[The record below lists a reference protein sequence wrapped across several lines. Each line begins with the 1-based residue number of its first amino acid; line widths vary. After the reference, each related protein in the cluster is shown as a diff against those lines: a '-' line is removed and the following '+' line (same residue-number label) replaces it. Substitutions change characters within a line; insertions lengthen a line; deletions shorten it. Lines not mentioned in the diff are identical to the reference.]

1 MKPKS
6 LIPLAIIVA
15 ILVGLVAYK
24 KTSQR
29 PASIIEQTRL
39 VRLLPDGFSK
49 ADVARIELTSGDK
62 ADEKLVLS
70 YDKDADKWRV
80 TTHFNAPAKKETV
93 EKYLDAIAKMKG
105 EPRTMGASET
115 ALADYNLT
123 DTKAFHVAGF
133 KKDGT
138 EPIFNLLVG
147 KSPGYKEVFV
157 RKAGSNDVFV
167 EETNLKQQAG
177 IYDSTPP
184 PAKSGEKPEEKPLPK
199 PEAGTWLDKEI
210 VKVDT
215 EKLTKVAL
223 TLPDKSLVFERREKP
238 KPPAAPANP
247 PAEEKKNE
255 PAASSENEAVSV
267 VTPTST
273 TAAPAPPAAPE
284 KPEYEWVLASGG
296 SGMTPKPNSIETYI
310 KRFAALNATD
320 IVDPAK
326 KAEWG
331 LETPAFVCV
340 LSVEGQPDIRIEAG
354 RPHASD
360 NGYVRIADAK
370 EDIVYSMAKYSFE
383 QLFPKGTDFFDLPA
397 LSFDKKTIDAVSI
410 SGSAGDIA
418 LAREGET
425 LKVVKPACDLKPIT
439 TAVDNVVNTLAS
451 LRPSDYAEGDPGL
464 GEPVRAMTFTAAG
477 QPHSIKLY
485 SESKTIEGSYV
496 RIDDKPEI
504 LVLGKADVG
513 KVFPAPNDLFERKL
527 FDFDAD
533 DVVEIAMKTPAQEF
547 AVAREGEAWKASASG
562 ASFDAIKEVCDDLA
576 DDLAGAQGDRILFGQ
591 ADLSV
596 PADITIRIK
605 LKEGGEFTLACA
617 PEKDGHREVKAS
629 GKNVVFTM
637 AATVANALVPELD
650 KVKKPEPPP
659 APAAAPAAATEPTA
673 APAAAPAAAT
683 EPTAAPP
690 APPAEPAQPVEV
702 APAPAEPPA
711 PAVATPQ
718 PPAEPVVVQA
728 SPPAEPASGAAPESK

>member
-6 LIPLAIIVA
+6 LIPLAVIVA
-15 ILVGLVAYK
+15 ILLGLVAYK

-29 PASIIEQTRL
+29 PKSIIEQTRL
-39 VRLLPDGFSK
+39 VRLLPEGFSK

-62 ADEKLVLS
+62 ADEKLVLA

-80 TTHFNAPAKKETV
+80 ATHFNAPAKKETV
-93 EKYLDAIAKMKG
+93 EKYLDDIAKMKG

-123 DTKAFHVAGF
+123 DAKAFHVAGF

-138 EPIFNLLVG
+138 DPIFNLLVG

-210 VKVDT
+210 VKVDS

-238 KPPAAPANP
+238 KPPADPAASP
-247 PAEEKKNE
+247 PAEEKKDE
-255 PAASSENEAVSV
+255 PAASSEKEAVSV
-267 VTPTST
+267 VEPTAT
-273 TAAPAPPAAPE
+273 TAAATPPGTPE
-284 KPEYEWVLASGG
+284 KKEYEWVLASGG
-296 SGMTPKPNSIETYI
+296 AGMKPKPNSIETYV
-310 KRFAALNATD
+310 KRFAPLNATD

-340 LSVEGQPDIRIEAG
+340 LSVEGQPDIRIEGG
-354 RPHASD
+354 RPNASD

-383 QLFPKGTDFFDLPA
+383 QLFPKGTDFFDLPT
-397 LSFDKKTIDAVSI
+397 LSFDKKTIDAISI
-410 SGSAGDIA
+410 SGAPGDIA
-418 LAREGET
+418 LAREGDT
-425 LKVVKPACDLKPIT
+425 IKVVKPACDLKPIT

-464 GEPVRAMTFTAAG
+464 GEPARTITFTAAG
-477 QPHSIKLY
+477 QPHTIKLY

-533 DVVEIAMKTPAQEF
+533 DIAEIAVKSPAQEF
-547 AVAREGEAWKASASG
+547 SVAREGEAWKVNASG
-562 ASFDAIKEVCDDLA
+562 ASFDADKEVCDDLA
-576 DDLAGAQGDRILFGQ
+576 EDLASAQGDRILFGQ
-591 ADLSV
+591 AELSA
-596 PADITIRIK
+596 PAETTIRVK
-605 LKEGGEFTLACA
+605 VKKGGEFTLSCA
-617 PEKDGHREVKAS
+617 PEKEGKREVKAS
-629 GKNVVFTM
+629 GKSLAFDISASVVDGLIP
-637 AATVANALVPELD
+637 ALD

-659 APAAAPAAATEPTA
+659 APAETTTPATEPASAPAAEAPAT
-673 APAAAPAAAT
+673 APEAAAPPV
-683 EPTAAPP
+683 EQ
-690 APPAEPAQPVEV
+690 AQPVEI
-702 APAPAEPPA
+702 APASTGQPAPAI
-711 PAVATPQ
+711 ATPQ
-718 PPAEPVVVQA
+718 PPAEPVVVQPSA
-728 SPPAEPASGAAPESK
+728 PPAEPVQEAAPESK